1 LNVKAKLDFTSI
13 GRAIF
18 SRIWEDKRQLQEIVN
33 FKQAYVPTGR
43 AIFN

>member
-1 LNVKAKLDFTSI
+1 MIVAAKFDFTSI

-18 SRIWEDKRQLQEIVN
+18 SRIWEDERQLQEIVN
-33 FKQAYVPTGR
+33 FKHACGPIGR

>member
-1 LNVKAKLDFTSI
+1 VIVADKLYFTSI

-18 SRIWEDKRQLQEIVN
+18 SRIWEDERQLQEIVN
-33 FKQAYVPTGR
+33 FKQACVPIGR